1 MASKV
6 LDNNKSNSL
15 GILLI
20 LKRYPSIRYANE
32 ALCYAVI
39 KLSKTTEE
47 NYSQVT
53 TVSSFSSSKQL
64 FIKYLNSCE

>member
-53 TVSSFSSSKQL
+53 S
-64 FIKYLNSCE
+64 